1 MKPFRRKPAYTAAHL
16 SALRPQSATIQSI
29 VPAYIDTVRF
39 TEDELDQLSALLTD
53 YLTFSHRHVEMLE
66 DSHAMQA
73 LALLNQWRTQAAD
86 LRDKI
91 ENRN

>member
-1 MKPFRRKPAYTAAHL
+1 MKRYPGVR
-16 SALRPQSATIQSI
+16 ALRPKIATIQSI

-39 TEDELDQLSALLTD
+39 TEDELDQLSAILSD
-53 YLTFSHRHVEMLE
+53 YLSFSHRHVELLE

-86 LRDKI
+86 LRDRI
-91 ENRN
+91 EARN